1 MPPAPLAT
9 THAQAPKVLK
19 VSAKMAVP
27 MRKTVNPIILNL
39 MKRKSQSN
47 AVFPKLSL
55 AGLPIF
61 ITLKTCS
68 IIFRTIAV
76 FKQLNNVRFH
86 SEKLQTSGK
95 VGQEYICEMDKIKL
109 CRKRR

>member
-1 MPPAPLAT
+1 MPPEPLAT
-9 THAQAPKVLK
+9 THAQAPTVLK

-27 MRKTVNPIILNL
+27 IRKTVNPIILNL

-61 ITLKTCS
+61 IILKNCS

-76 FKQLNNVRFH
+76 FKH
-86 SEKLQTSGK
+86 STMFVFTQKKLQMSGK
-95 VGQEYICEMDKIKL
+95 VGQEYTAKWAIFFS
-109 CRKRR
+109 